1 MYYHVRNLINSVA
14 YPHPEQ
20 LARDTVAWTW
30 LRRKAEITTFFFSY
44 YASNYSR
51 GVDPVTRDLA
61 RAMVTT
67 IELYLVYGAY
77 LSPLW
82 WMDVCV
88 IKQQSYEV
96 PGSYSDQR
104 LILSHLNPTKVGF

>member
-30 LRRKAEITTFFFSY
+30 LQRKAEITTFFFSY
-44 YASNYSR
+44 YASNCSR
-51 GVDPVTRDLA
+51 GVDPVTRDSA

-67 IELYLVYGAY
+67 IELYGAH
-77 LSPLW
+77 LSPLR
-82 WMDVCV
+82 WMDVCA
-88 IKQQSYEV
+88 IKQQSHEV

-104 LILSHLNPTKVGF
+104 LILSHSNPTKVGF